1 MGITLARI
9 RDFRKAMAR
18 HGAILQRRE
27 RAKNPEFF
35 ANRMNASTR
44 HLLSVLALVLLA
56 IAIWYVIRQSSAL
69 APAPETRVGRVGP
82 PDIYPIPSVTP
93 GAINPEIT
101 QENIHETICN
111 PNWSTKSERPPSSYT
126 NRLKREGFDEYND
139 TDRDMRDYEED
150 HLIPLEIGGNPTD
163 PKNLW
168 PEPYH
173 TTIPDGGAHDKDK
186 VENYL
191 HEQVCRNGMNL
202 AEAQNA
208 IATDWYRI
216 YVDKVKLR

>member
-1 MGITLARI
+1 MGFTLARF
-9 RDFRKAMAR
+9 RDFGKAKPR
-18 HGAILQRRE
+18 RGAILQRRE
-27 RAKNPEFF
+27 RRKNPEIF
-35 ANRMNASTR
+35 ANGMNASTR

-56 IAIWYVIRQSSAL
+56 IAICYVIRQFRTP

-82 PDIYPIPSVTP
+82 PDIYPIPSITP
-93 GAINPEIT
+93 GAINSEIT

-150 HLIPLEIGGNPTD
+150 HLIPLEVGGNPTD

-191 HEQVCRNGMNL
+191 HEQVCRGAMQL
-202 AEAQNA
+202 ADAQKA
-208 IATDWYRI
+208 IATDWYQI
-216 YVDKVKLR
+216 YVAKIK

>member
-9 RDFRKAMAR
+9 RDFGEAMAR
-18 HGAILQRRE
+18 CAAILQRRD
-27 RAKNPEFF
+27 RRKNSEILTKT
-35 ANRMNASTR
+35 MNASPR

-56 IAIWYVIRQSSAL
+56 LAICYAIRHADV
-69 APAPETRVGRVGP
+69 PAATPKARIGRIGP
-82 PDIYPIPSVTP
+82 PDIYPIPSITP

-101 QENIHETICN
+101 QENIHETICS
-111 PNWSTKSERPPSSYT
+111 PNWSTKSERPPSNYT
-126 NRLKREGFDEYND
+126 NRLKREGFEEYND

-168 PEPYH
+168 PEPFQ
-173 TTIPDGGAHDKDK
+173 TSIPDGGAHDKDK

-191 HEQVCRNGMNL
+191 HEQICRNGMNL
-202 AEAQNA
+202 AEAQKA
-208 IATDWYRI
+208 IATDWYQI
-216 YVDKVKLR
+216 YVDKIKFR

>member
-1 MGITLARI
+1 MGFTLARI
-9 RDFRKAMAR
+9 RDFGKAMAGR
-18 HGAILQRRE
+18 GAILQRRE
-27 RAKNPEFF
+27 RARNPRNF
-35 ANRMNASTR
+35 AKTMSASNR

-56 IAIWYVIRQSSAL
+56 VAVWYVVRESSTL
-69 APAPETRVGRVGP
+69 PPAPETRVGRVGP
-82 PDIYPIPSVTP
+82 PDIYPIPSITP

-111 PNWSTKSERPPSSYT
+111 PNWSTKSERPASSYT

-150 HLIPLEIGGNPTD
+150 HLIPLEIGGNPSD

-168 PEPYH
+168 PEPYR
-173 TTIPDGGAHDKDK
+173 TSIPDGGAHDKDK

-191 HEQVCRNGMNL
+191 HEQVCRGAMNL
-202 AEAQNA
+202 AEAQKA
-208 IATDWYRI
+208 IAADWYRV
-216 YVDKVKLR
+216 YVDKIKSH